1 MGNKAAV
8 NKALEVLDRHNAQRF
23 KCEQAHGLTGT
34 LSSEIAPRAGMCSKS
49 R

>member
-1 MGNKAAV
+1 MGSKAVV
-8 NKALEVLDRHNAQRF
+8 NKALEVLDQHNAQRF

-34 LSSEIAPRAGMCSKS
+34 LSSEIAPRAGMCSEI